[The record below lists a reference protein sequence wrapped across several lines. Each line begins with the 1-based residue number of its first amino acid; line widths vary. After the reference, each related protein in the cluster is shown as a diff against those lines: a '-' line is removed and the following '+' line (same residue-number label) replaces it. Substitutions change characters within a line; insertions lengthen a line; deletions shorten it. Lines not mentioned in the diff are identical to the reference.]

1 MSSGAASRRKGRTGE
16 AELRSIFHTAG
27 ATVHAGQRNLVGE
40 CDLLV
45 TIRGSSERLHV
56 ECKRQE
62 RLRLPEWLAQAAKDA
77 SPDAAPV
84 GSKFRKKIRT
94 ISPKPIVRIS
104 RYTPRMR
111 SAGNPTPTPAIPA
124 SSAATATAAANGAP
138 YHVVSTAEA

>member
-84 GSKFRKKIRT
+84 VVFRQSHGRW
-94 ISPKPIVRIS
+94 
-104 RYTPRMR
+104 Y
-111 SAGNPTPTPAIPA
+111 
-124 SSAATATAAANGAP
+124 AALALDDLLRLCG
-138 YHVVSTAEA
+138 